1 MLEFAMKLGYDY
13 EAFRIQSKVKKIY
26 NFNTKQKRMI
36 TLYQKNQSMLR
47 VYYKGQPDLILDK
60 CTRFVNHDGK
70 PSEMIPFVKKQIQD
84 RIAHYGAKG
93 REE

>member
-1 MLEFAMKLGYDY
+1 
-13 EAFRIQSKVKKIY
+13 
-26 NFNTKQKRMI
+26 
-36 TLYQKNQSMLR
+36 MLR

-70 PSEMIPFVKKQIQD
+70 PSEMFPFLKKQIQD

-93 REE
+93 KQKRPSLSSLHVFLFLPLVESYKLIFFAYKDLDYDPT